1 MKVNEFITVVE
12 DVVCIKTY
20 MEDEDEPKLLQE
32 FDLNDPMEFDKC
44 SMLYGKNVIEYSF
57 IEDCKLSIIIV

>member
-1 MKVNEFITVVE
+1 
-12 DVVCIKTY
+12 
-20 MEDEDEPKLLQE
+20 MEDENEPKLLQE

-44 SMLYGKNVIEYSF
+44 SMLYGKSEIEYSF